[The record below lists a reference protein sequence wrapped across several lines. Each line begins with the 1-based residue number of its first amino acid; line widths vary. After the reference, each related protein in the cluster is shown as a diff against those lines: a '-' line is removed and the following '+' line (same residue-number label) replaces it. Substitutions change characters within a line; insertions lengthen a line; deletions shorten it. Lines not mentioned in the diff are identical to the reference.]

1 VEVIEHHRQRGP
13 GHTGAPTDPLARW
26 LASPRLTGALAL
38 SLVLASWLA
47 LAPASA
53 DQAGPWLVRLA
64 TLSMGVLLWR
74 QSVLRWRAERFVAA
88 RGNEVAARTRWLD
101 AVSGL
106 SPDAVLV
113 FERDTEGQLRL
124 VFTNP
129 AFSALFGLRPEELLG
144 LSETAADEWLA
155 GLASDDRPMPPLQG
169 GDVKLELA
177 GPPQRTLQR
186 TSRED
191 RAQRVYYFRDITHE
205 TAVERLKSEFLTTAA
220 HELRTPLASVYGFSE
235 LLLAQRLSDERRRQL
250 SEVVHRQ
257 AGVLKHLVDEL
268 LDLAQLDARGD
279 ADFESEL
286 CDLRDIARAAIDSA
300 AGPDEPE
307 RLQYAPGEATLWVR
321 ADPARLS
328 QVLVNL
334 LANGLKYSG
343 APAPVQ
349 LHLHLDHGDGRDWAV
364 ATVSD
369 QGIGMSPDEQTRAFE
384 RFYRADP
391 SGHLLGAGLGLAI
404 VHEIVQRHGGH
415 ITLRSTPGVGS
426 HFSVWLP
433 LCAAP
438 SAIVPAAEEAVLTS

>member
-1 VEVIEHHRQRGP
+1 VEVIEHHRRRGP
-13 GHTGAPTDPLARW
+13 GSAGAPTDALARW
-26 LASPRLTGALAL
+26 LASARLTGAVVAGLML
-38 SLVLASWLA
+38 LIWL
-47 LAPASA
+47 ASA
-53 DQAGPWLVRLA
+53 DQAGAWPLRLA
-64 TLSMGVLLWR
+64 ALALALLLWR
-74 QSVLRWRAERFVAA
+74 QSVLRWRAERFMAD
-88 RGNEVAARTRWLD
+88 RGDEVAARTRWLD

-113 FERDTEGQLRL
+113 FERDPEGQLRL

-129 AFSALFGLRPEELLG
+129 AFSDLFGLRPEELLG

-155 GLASDDRPMPPLQG
+155 GLSTDDRPMPPLQG
-169 GDVKLELA
+169 GDARLELA

-191 RAQRVYYFRDITHE
+191 GAQRVYYFRDITHE
-205 TAVERLKSEFLTTAA
+205 TAVERLKSEFLTAAA

-235 LLLAQRLSDERRRQL
+235 LLLANRLSEERRRQV

-279 ADFESEL
+279 ADFQSEP
-286 CDLRDIARAAIDSA
+286 CDLRDVARAAMDA
-300 AGPDEPE
+300 AQRPDESG
-307 RLQYAPGEATLWVR
+307 RLQYAPGEAALWVR

-349 LHLHLDHGDGRDWAV
+349 LHLHRDHDDGRDWAV
-364 ATVSD
+364 ATISD
-369 QGIGMSPDEQTRAFE
+369 QGIGMTAEQQARAFE

-404 VHEIVQRHGGH
+404 VQEIVQRHGGRV
-415 ITLRSTPGVGS
+415 TLHSTPGVGS

-433 LCAAP
+433 LCAAGE
-438 SAIVPAAEEAVLTS
+438 PAPVREAEALTS

>member
-1 VEVIEHHRQRGP
+1 VEVIEHHRRRRP
-13 GHTGAPTDPLARW
+13 RAAGAPTDPVARW
-26 LASPRLTGALAL
+26 LASVRLTGALA
-38 SLVLASWLA
+38 VGLA
-47 LAPASA
+47 LLLWLGSTAL
-53 DQAGPWLVRLA
+53 AGPWLAPLA
-64 TLSMGVLLWR
+64 ATALGLLLWK
-74 QSVLRWRAERFVAA
+74 QSTLRWRAERFMAD
-88 RGNEVAARTRWLD
+88 RGDEVAARTRWLN

-113 FERDTEGQLRL
+113 FERERDGQLRL

-144 LSETAADEWLA
+144 LSEAAADEWLA
-155 GLASDDRPMPPLQG
+155 ALASEAHPMSPLQV
-169 GDVKLELA
+169 GDATIELA
-177 GPPQRTLQR
+177 GPPQRTLHR

-191 RAQRVYYFRDITHE
+191 RSQRVYYFRDITHE

-235 LLLAQRLSDERRRQL
+235 LLLSPRLSDERRRQI

-268 LDLAQLDARGD
+268 LDLARLDARGD
-279 ADFESEL
+279 ADFERQA
-286 CDLRDIARAAIDSA
+286 CDLRDIAQTAIESA
-300 AGPDEPE
+300 QHPDEPE
-307 RLQYAPGEATLWVR
+307 RLQCAPGEAPLWVR
-321 ADPARLS
+321 GDPARLA

-349 LHLHLDHGDGRDWAV
+349 LHLHQDHDDGRDWAV

-369 QGIGMSPDEQTRAFE
+369 QGVGMSAVQQARAFE

-404 VHEIVQRHGGH
+404 VQEIVQRHGGRV
-415 ITLRSTPGVGS
+415 TVRSTPGVGS

-433 LCAAP
+433 LCA
-438 SAIVPAAEEAVLTS
+438 VGEPAAAREAEALTS

>member
-1 VEVIEHHRQRGP
+1 MEVIEHHRHHGKRVV
-13 GHTGAPTDPLARW
+13 GAPPDALARW
-26 LASPRLTGALAL
+26 LGSARLTGALAL
-38 SLVLASWLA
+38 GLLMMDWTAPMADASPWLTALPALA
-47 LAPASA
+47 LAA
-53 DQAGPWLVRLA
+53 
-64 TLSMGVLLWR
+64 LLWR
-74 QSVLRWRAERFVAA
+74 QSVLRWRAERYMLD
-88 RGNEVAARTRWLD
+88 RGDEAAARTRWLD

-113 FERDTEGQLRL
+113 FERDAEGQLRL

-129 AFSALFGLRPEELLG
+129 AFSALFGLRPQELLG
-144 LSETAADEWLA
+144 LSEAAADEWLS
-155 GLASDDRPMPPLQG
+155 GLASDERPMPPLQG
-169 GDVKLELA
+169 GDATIELA
-177 GPPQRTLQR
+177 GPPLRTLQR

-235 LLLAQRLSDERRRQL
+235 LLLSTRLTDDRRRQI

-268 LDLAQLDARGD
+268 LDLARLDARGE
-279 ADFESEL
+279 ADFQPQD
-286 CDLRDIARAAIDSA
+286 CDLRDVSRAAIESA
-300 AGPDEPE
+300 LSPGQDQ
-307 RLQYAPGEATLWVR
+307 RLQSALGEQCLWVR
-321 ADPARLS
+321 GDPARLC

-334 LANGLKYSG
+334 LANGLKYSN

-349 LHLHLDHGDGRDWAV
+349 LHLHLDHHDGRDWAV

-369 QGIGMSPDEQTRAFE
+369 QGIGMSAEQQARAFE

-404 VHEIVQRHGGH
+404 VQEIVQRHGGRV
-415 ITLRSTPGVGS
+415 TLRSTLGVGS

-433 LCAAP
+433 LCAA
-438 SAIVPAAEEAVLTS
+438 VEPAPAREAEALTS

>member
-1 VEVIEHHRQRGP
+1 VEVIEHHRQRGMRA
-13 GHTGAPTDPLARW
+13 TGVPADPLARW
-26 LASPRLTGALAL
+26 LGSPRLTAALACVA
-38 SLVLASWLA
+38 VLAVWLA
-47 LAPASA
+47 V
-53 DQAGPWLVRLA
+53 AGPLHWAAPLA
-64 TLSMGVLLWR
+64 ALTLALLLWR
-74 QSVLRWRAERFVAA
+74 QSTLRWRAERFMAH
-88 RGNEVAARTRWLD
+88 RGDEVAARTRWLD

-113 FERDTEGQLRL
+113 FERDSDGLLRL

-144 LSETAADEWLA
+144 LSEAAADEWLS
-155 GLASDDRPMPPLQG
+155 GLASDERPMPPLQG
-169 GDVKLELA
+169 GDATIELA
-177 GPPQRTLQR
+177 GPPLRTLQR

-191 RAQRVYYFRDITHE
+191 RCQRVYYFRDITHE

-235 LLLAQRLSDERRRQL
+235 LLLSDRLSDTRRQQV

-268 LDLAQLDARGD
+268 LDLARLDARGD
-279 ADFESEL
+279 ADFVPQD
-286 CDLRDIARAAIDSA
+286 CDLREVAHAALESA
-300 AGPDEPE
+300 QSPE
-307 RLQYAPGEATLWVR
+307 QGDRLQCAPGDQALWVR
-321 ADPARLS
+321 GDPARLC

-349 LHLHLDHGDGRDWAV
+349 LHLHTDRRDGRDWAV

-438 SAIVPAAEEAVLTS
+438 LETVQATEDEVLTS